1 MLLLPQAA
9 KDRKINRMPRFIS
22 VGLLSIVLGFL
33 SGCGDDLPDLDFKQE
48 MVDFVIEI
56 SIYAK
61 SEDSSFLIFPQNNPD
76 LWAEQGYLDAVDGI
90 GQEEL
95 YYGYDGDGE
104 ATPSEVT
111 SQWEEEL
118 GHFRDKG
125 KLVLTVD
132 YPFDDPEIPSFTSEI
147 KVKIDDAYSSSQ
159 TQGFVPYCA
168 VRELSHLTVNP
179 GHEPGP
185 NAEPVNSLDEVA
197 EFIYILQHDESLT
210 RSRFLDSLGS
220 RGFDLIVMDHADN
233 DGLYT
238 TSEIA
243 TLKQESGAIILA
255 YMSIGEAEDYRFY
268 WKEEWSSKRNRPD
281 WIEGENPDWEGNYLV
296 RYWEDAWKQIIFGT
310 DSSYLDIIISQGFD
324 GVYLDKIDA
333 YEEF

>member
-1 MLLLPQAA
+1 MKQ
-9 KDRKINRMPRFIS
+9 FIS
-22 VGLLSIVLGFL
+22 CGVLFTAIFL
-33 SGCGDDLPDLDFKQE
+33 VTGCGDDLPDLDFKQE
-48 MVDFVIEI
+48 MVDFVVEI
-56 SIYAK
+56 SVYAK

-76 LWAEQGYLDAVDGI
+76 LWDEEGYLDAVDGI
-90 GQEEL
+90 GQEEP

-104 ATPSEVT
+104 ATPFDVT
-111 SQWEEEL
+111 SQWESEL
-118 GHFRDKG
+118 GRFREAG

-147 KVKIDDAYSSSQ
+147 KVKIDDVYSSSQ

-179 GHEPGP
+179 GHEPSP
-185 NAEPVNSLDEVA
+185 NTEPVNSPREVG

-220 RGFDLIVMDHADN
+220 LGFDLIVMDHADN

-238 TSEIA
+238 TSEIT

-268 WKEEWSSKRNRPD
+268 WKEEWSRKRDRPE
-281 WIEGENPDWEGNYLV
+281 WIECENPDWKGNYLV

-310 DSSYLDIIISQGFD
+310 DSSYLDRIIFQGFD

-333 YEEF
+333 YYSFSGDG